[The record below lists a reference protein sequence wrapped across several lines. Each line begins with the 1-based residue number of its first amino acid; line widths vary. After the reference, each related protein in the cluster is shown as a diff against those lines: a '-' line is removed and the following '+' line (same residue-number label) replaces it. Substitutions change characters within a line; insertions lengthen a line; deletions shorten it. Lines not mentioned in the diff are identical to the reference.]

1 MLKSVINIFPF
12 FMSHFTCSRVSEWAK
27 WKSLLTL
34 ISHFLKMLSR
44 MWIHIKKEQFWDF
57 PDSLGSSNIKNYVQM
72 ILKKHKVVP
81 KNQVEKYI
89 SRTLDAPVL
98 CCRPELGRYIVHR
111 SVKRL
116 TRAVVYIPYTLIMHG
131 RNISIKMTPLPVN
144 QQM

>member
-1 MLKSVINIFPF
+1 M
-12 FMSHFTCSRVSEWAK
+12 
-27 WKSLLTL
+27 
-34 ISHFLKMLSR
+34 
-44 MWIHIKKEQFWDF
+44 
-57 PDSLGSSNIKNYVQM
+57 KNYVQM
-72 ILKKHKVVP
+72 ILKKHIVVP

-111 SVKRL
+111 SVKRM

-131 RNISIKMTPLPVN
+131 RNISIKMTPLPIN